1 MEAYELRNVRNQ
13 IKKLQIDTNLE
24 NLKVQKEPQTKP
36 QPNSKTT
43 GINPTEKVIL
53 LVKYQTGLRKV
64 STC

>member
-36 QPNSKTT
+36 QPKFKLPD
-43 GINPTEKVIL
+43 NPTEKVIL